1 MDRRRIGII
10 GAHRTG
16 KSTIAQEVANEL
28 AIPYVDASVGS
39 DFVWKNSGYQY
50 HDRVTFLERLEI
62 QEALLE
68 GIGQKLYAHQ
78 NQPNWV
84 IDRSPIDILAYLMVS
99 LDDTCTRLVDGR
111 VKQFREQCIELTEEY
126 YSQLVIVQP
135 EIEYDEVRGKAG
147 KVFKTAAMQDAL
159 TDIITGVCLRQVD
172 VEFFILPTNLTPG
185 NRIKYVTCMVT
196 GNVSRE
202 TMAHEMIT
210 DKIMGFENY

>member
-68 GIGQKLYAHQ
+68 GIAQKLYSHQ

-126 YSQLVIVQP
+126 FSTLFIVQP
-135 EIEYDEVRGKAG
+135 EIEYEEVRGKQG

-159 TDIITGVCLRQVD
+159 TDIMMGVCLRQCD
-172 VEFFILPTNLTPG
+172 VEFFIIPMGLTAEQ
-185 NRIKYVTCMVT
+185 RVKYVTNCLEV
-196 GNVSRE
+196 E
-202 TMAHEMIT
+202 
-210 DKIMGFENY
+210 KINEIVHSWVDNKTVGFENY